1 MMPSYRADPRVPSYL
16 RFAPPSRVRGPRP
29 LPVARLQTAMPKQ
42 KTCRYDSSLGLLT
55 KKFVALIQGAPEG
68 VLDLNQ
74 AATMLGVQ
82 KRRIYDITNV
92 LEGIGLI
99 EKRSKNNI
107 QWKGMGS
114 TSSTNMQAELDKLKE
129 EVRQSADQEQW
140 LDTAI
145 AQMQAS
151 LRELADDESN
161 AQYAYVTHEDVRSI
175 PAFAP
180 DTVIAIKAPSGTTLE
195 VPDPDEGMEYPQRR
209 YQIYLKSHSGPV
221 EVFLVSQAGEEAAAE
236 ASADAAVESAA
247 AAEGD
252 AAERSSK
259 RSRTDSDG
267 ADVGSPSGG
276 KRAAAAQGGDGAG
289 GSSSAGEGQGLL
301 KLNPVDESEAY
312 HFSAAPSQETIGPV
326 DLFLVDSCSDVKV
339 EG

>member
-1 MMPSYRADPRVPSYL
+1 
-16 RFAPPSRVRGPRP
+16 
-29 LPVARLQTAMPKQ
+29 MPKQ

-55 KKFVALIQGAPEG
+55 KKFVALIQGAQEG

-114 TSSTNMQAELDKLKE
+114 SNSANMMAELDKLKE
-129 EVRQSADQEQW
+129 DVRMATDQERW
-140 LDTAI
+140 LDAAI
-145 AQMQAS
+145 GQMQQS
-151 LRELADDESN
+151 LRELADDETN
-161 AQYAYVTHEDVRSI
+161 AQYAYVTHEDVRNI
-175 PAFAP
+175 PQFAP

-209 YQIYLKSHSGPV
+209 YQIYLKSQSGPV
-221 EVFLVSQAGEEAAAE
+221 EVFLVSSTEGDGEDGGAACS
-236 ASADAAVESAA
+236 SANMAAVP
-247 AAEGD
+247 GD
-252 AAERSSK
+252 DAERSSK
-259 RSRTDSDG
+259 RAR
-267 ADVGSPSGG
+267 GSGSSAEEGPGG
-276 KRAAAAQGGDGAG
+276 AAARPAD
-289 GSSSAGEGQGLL
+289 GSSGEGLL
-301 KLNPVDESEAY
+301 KLNPIDES
-312 HFSAAPSQETIGPV
+312 AADYWSNAPPSHELGV
-326 DLFLVDSCSDVKV
+326 ADLFFIDGDVKV

>member
-1 MMPSYRADPRVPSYL
+1 
-16 RFAPPSRVRGPRP
+16 
-29 LPVARLQTAMPKQ
+29 MPKQ

-74 AATMLGVQ
+74 AATLLGVQ

-114 TSSTNMQAELDKLKE
+114 TSSTNMQAELEKLKE
-129 EVRQSADQEQW
+129 EVKTSAEQEQW
-140 LDTAI
+140 LDNSI
-145 AQMQAS
+145 ALMQSS
-151 LRELADDESN
+151 LRELADDDTN

-209 YQIYLKSHSGPV
+209 YQIYLKSQSGPV
-221 EVFLVSQAGEEAAAE
+221 EVFLVSQAGEEGPANEAGAAGTSAE
-236 ASADAAVESAA
+236 AGVAGAGADDESCA
-247 AAEGD
+247 G
-252 AAERSSK
+252 ERSSK
-259 RSRTDSDG
+259 RSRTDGGEAAGG
-267 ADVGSPSGG
+267 AASSIS
-276 KRAAAAQGGDGAG
+276 RESTAQGSDGAG
-289 GSSSAGEGQGLL
+289 GSSAGDGQGLT
-301 KLNPVDESEAY
+301 KLQPVDESETDY
-312 HFSAAPSQETIGPV
+312 WNAAPPSQEMGMT
-326 DLFLVDSCSDVKV
+326 DLFFAESCSDVKV